1 MTPWRF
7 NLKDSFAWELILDI
21 SIQSPVR
28 ANHYSIQLGNRM
40 ARTINSHIVLLLVTQ
55 NHRTAYVR
63 KWCIYHF
70 DKNTRPISRKND
82 LQSLIYMA
90 QVDSPPPFTPPLIR
104 ESPRSS
110 KIHYLS
116 LDFCGRERASRTI
129 GLKVKP
135 DPKYRLNFIRNGN
148 VLTLSWIGIFY
159 IWKGSAENWTRV
171 SQVHSLCSYHDT
183 VMPLD
188 WNWLRNGVDLQ
199 YPRGN
204 WSFES
209 LA

>member
-1 MTPWRF
+1 
-7 NLKDSFAWELILDI
+7 
-21 SIQSPVR
+21 
-28 ANHYSIQLGNRM
+28 M

-70 DKNTRPISRKND
+70 DKNTRPISRKKWFAVTYLHGPSWLPSPIHSRFNKRITSIK
-82 LQSLIYMA
+82 QYSL
-90 QVDSPPPFTPPLIR
+90 PLLGFLR
-104 ESPRSS
+104 QRKGLENHRS
-110 KIHYLS
+110 
-116 LDFCGRERASRTI
+116 E
-129 GLKVKP
+129 
-135 DPKYRLNFIRNGN
+135 YRLNFIRNGN
-148 VLTLSWIGIFY
+148 VLTLYWIGIFY
-159 IWKGSAENWTRV
+159 IWKGSAENWTQV
-171 SQVHSLCSYHDT
+171 SQVHSLCSYHDA